1 MGNGGSLIEKILK
14 LKYIKLIGVVAD
26 KTSEVEKRYF
36 GSAFSIGKKLKVPV
50 ISQNS
55 FNKNYNNYLK
65 NIFQNIDIIFVQGY
79 HHKIKKGIL
88 KNEKIKVINF
98 HQSLLPKY
106 AGRHPLNWA
115 IINGEKV
122 TGITFHYVNE
132 NFDEGDIILQKK
144 IRVFKDDAVQL
155 YKKTIKSASRY
166 IKKVFELIYDNSF
179 ISIKQDLTKR
189 EYFPPRKPTDGEI
202 LKDDSIEQI
211 KNKIKALVFPYP
223 GAFIHLN
230 GKKVIIDQ
238 VVSVKKIK
246 KYRDIGFV
254 GKYNSNIILK
264 AGDGLLKVTKFRNG
278 MVNMRIY

>member
-36 GSAFSIGKKLKVPV
+36 GSAFSIGKKLKVPL

-132 NFDEGDIILQKK
+132 NFDEGDITLQKK

-166 IKKVFELIYDNSF
+166 IKKVFELIYDNS
-179 ISIKQDLTKR
+179 
-189 EYFPPRKPTDGEI
+189 
-202 LKDDSIEQI
+202 
-211 KNKIKALVFPYP
+211 N
-223 GAFIHLN
+223 
-230 GKKVIIDQ
+230 
-238 VVSVKKIK
+238 
-246 KYRDIGFV
+246 
-254 GKYNSNIILK
+254 
-264 AGDGLLKVTKFRNG
+264 
-278 MVNMRIY
+278 